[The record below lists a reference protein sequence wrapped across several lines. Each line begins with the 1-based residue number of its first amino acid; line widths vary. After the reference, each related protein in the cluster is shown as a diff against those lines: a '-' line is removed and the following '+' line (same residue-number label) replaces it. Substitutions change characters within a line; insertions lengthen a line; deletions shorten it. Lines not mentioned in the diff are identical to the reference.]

1 MQHIFKSE
9 SLVNI
14 RLTQIHEEVENLVE
28 NKKSV
33 EPEKTK
39 RVKTGKS
46 SEGKENSGSRI
57 SRTNKKSL
65 FFPQIKPRQRP
76 IDTIYPKI
84 RSTVIHEVQY

>member
-65 FFPQIKPRQRP
+65 FFPQSSLDKGQL
-76 IDTIYPKI
+76 TQFTQKYG
-84 RSTVIHEVQY
+84 QL